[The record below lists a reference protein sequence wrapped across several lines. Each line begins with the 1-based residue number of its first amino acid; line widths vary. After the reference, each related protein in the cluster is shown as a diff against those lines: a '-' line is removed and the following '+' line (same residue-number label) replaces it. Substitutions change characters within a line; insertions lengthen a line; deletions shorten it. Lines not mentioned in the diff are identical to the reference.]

1 MRRGHCRSEDRAV
14 AHCGVC
20 AWVFFLSCRMENRAA
35 AEFVWGKIHSIS
47 SQVILLLEGERR
59 WKGGETSVPQGHK
72 VMVGGD
78 IVCFL
83 GVLPSRF
90 VPLLLALCPVPC
102 GTSLELSRRFCP
114 WSTNPK
120 LPILAPE
127 QKEGLRLPHMH
138 GALQHCGPWAGS
150 QHSPIEVT
158 IAGQLEEAKRR
169 F

>member
-1 MRRGHCRSEDRAV
+1 MRTGRWHIAGSV
-14 AHCGVC
+14 PGFS
-20 AWVFFLSCRMENRAA
+20 FFPVGWKTGQQQNLYGE
-35 AEFVWGKIHSIS
+35 HSIS

-59 WKGGETSVPQGHK
+59 GKGGETSVPQGRK
-72 VMVGGD
+72 IMVGGD

-83 GVLPSRF
+83 GVLPSCF

-127 QKEGLRLPHMH
+127 QKEGLRLPHMQ

>member
-1 MRRGHCRSEDRAV
+1 MRRGHCHSEDRAV

-20 AWVFFLSCRMENRAA
+20 ARVFFLSCRMENRAA

-59 WKGGETSVPQGHK
+59 GKGGETSVPQGRK
-72 VMVGGD
+72 IMVGGD

-83 GVLPSRF
+83 GVLPSCF

-127 QKEGLRLPHMH
+127 QKEGLRLPHMQ

>member
-1 MRRGHCRSEDRAV
+1 MRTGRWHIAGSV
-14 AHCGVC
+14 PGFS
-20 AWVFFLSCRMENRAA
+20 FFPVGWKTGQQQNLY
-35 AEFVWGKIHSIS
+35 
-47 SQVILLLEGERR
+47 GERYTASALKSSCFWR
-59 WKGGETSVPQGHK
+59 EKEEGRVGRHQFPRDTRSWW
-72 VMVGGD
+72 GGD

-83 GVLPSRF
+83 GVLPSCF

-114 WSTNPK
+114 WSTNTK

-127 QKEGLRLPHMH
+127 QKEGLRLPYMQ

>member
-1 MRRGHCRSEDRAV
+1 MRTGRWHIAGSV
-14 AHCGVC
+14 PGFS
-20 AWVFFLSCRMENRAA
+20 FFPVGWKTGQQQNLYGE
-35 AEFVWGKIHSIS
+35 HSIS

-59 WKGGETSVPQGHK
+59 GKGGETSVPQGHK

-83 GVLPSRF
+83 GVLPSCF

-114 WSTNPK
+114 WSTNTK